1 MIRSITLQHRSHIS
15 GIIRNLPASKSIS
28 NRVLIIQALSQEQA
42 PIHNLSE
49 ANDTQLMQRLIR
61 SAETVLDAEDAGT
74 TMRFL
79 TAYFAVNGLPKL
91 LTGTERMK
99 QRPIRLLVDALR
111 ELGAAIAYPE
121 KEGYPPV
128 KIQGPFFQ
136 KTSRIA
142 IPGNVS
148 SQYVSALL
156 MIAPSLTDGLTL
168 DLHGQVS
175 SRPYIGMTL
184 SLMRTFGAEVQ
195 WIENTIVVPP
205 GKYHAVPYTVEPD
218 WSAAGYWFAFTA
230 LANQAEV
237 TLPRLSVKSVQ
248 GDRVVV
254 DMMELLGVRA
264 EPRGDSLVLAPK
276 EHRNEFHWDFTD
288 CPDLAQT
295 VAVVCAAK
303 GIHATFTGLE
313 SLKIKETDRT
323 KALQQ
328 ELAKLG
334 AAFVEVSGGWHL
346 SPAGQLPEQLPPIH
360 TYLDHRMAMAFAP
373 LCMLRPVQIED
384 PGVVK
389 KSYPR
394 FWQDVRSVGVTAI
407 EE

>member
-1 MIRSITLQHRSHIS
+1 VVPFVTLQRKQTLS
-15 GIIRNLPASKSIS
+15 GVIQNLPASKSIS
-28 NRVLIIQALSQEQA
+28 NRVLIIQALSQEQS

-49 ANDTQLMQRLIR
+49 ANDTQLMQRLIH

-79 TAYFAVNGLPKL
+79 TTYYAVNGLSKL
-91 LTGTERMK
+91 LTGTERTK
-99 QRPIRLLVDALR
+99 QRPIRLLVNALH
-111 ELGAAIAYPE
+111 ELGATIAYPE

-128 KIQGPFFQ
+128 KIQGPFSQ
-136 KTSRIA
+136 KVNRLA
-142 IPGNVS
+142 MPGNVS
-148 SQYVSALL
+148 SQYISALL
-156 MIAPSLTDGLTL
+156 MVAPALPRGLTL
-168 DLHGQVS
+168 HLQGKVS
-175 SRPYIGMTL
+175 SRPYIDMTL
-184 SLMRTFGAEVQ
+184 SLMRTFGAVAQ
-195 WIENTIVVPP
+195 WNGNTIVVPP

-230 LANQAEV
+230 LARQAEV
-237 TLPRLSVKSVQ
+237 ILPQLSAKSVQ
-248 GDRVVV
+248 GDRIVV
-254 DMMELLGVRA
+254 DMMELLGVKA
-264 EPRGDSLVLAPK
+264 EPRGNSLVLAPK
-276 EHRNEFHWDFTD
+276 EHRNEFHWDFTN

-323 KALQQ
+323 TALQQ

-334 AAFVEVSGGWHL
+334 AAFVETFGSWRL
-346 SPAGQLPEQLPPIH
+346 TPAVQLPEQLPPIH

-373 LCMLRPVQIED
+373 LCMLRPVQIEN

-394 FWQDVRSVGVTAI
+394 FWQDVQSVGITAT

>member
-1 MIRSITLQHRSHIS
+1 MIRSITLQHQSHLY
-15 GIIRNLPASKSIS
+15 GTIRNLPASKSIS
-28 NRVLIIQALSQEQA
+28 NRVLIIQALTKEKA

-49 ANDTQLMQRLIR
+49 ANDTQLMQRLIH
-61 SAETVLDAEDAGT
+61 SDQPVLDIEDAGT
-74 TMRFL
+74 TMRFF

-111 ELGAAIAYPE
+111 ELGAVIAYSE
-121 KEGYPPV
+121 EEGFPPV
-128 KIQGPFFQ
+128 KIQGSFSQ
-136 KTSRIA
+136 KTNRIA

-148 SQYVSALL
+148 SQYISALL
-156 MIAPSLTDGLTL
+156 MVGPSLPEGLTL
-168 DLHGQVS
+168 DLQGPIS
-175 SRPYIGMTL
+175 SRPYIAMTL
-184 SLMRTFGAEVQ
+184 SLMRTFGVEAQ
-195 WIENTIVVPP
+195 WNGNTITVPP
-205 GKYHAVPYTVEPD
+205 RKYHAIPYTVEPD

-230 LANQAEV
+230 LTRQAEV

-248 GDRVVV
+248 GDRVIV
-254 DMMELLGVRA
+254 DMMELLGVKA
-264 EPRGDSLVLAPK
+264 EPRGDNLVLCPK
-276 EHRNEFHWDFTD
+276 EHRSEFQWDFTD
-288 CPDLAQT
+288 YPDLAQT

-303 GIHATFTGLE
+303 GIPATFTGLE

-323 KALQQ
+323 RALQQ

-334 AAFVEVSGGWHL
+334 AAFAETAGGWRL
-346 SPAGQLPEQLPPIH
+346 TPALQLPEQLPPIH

-373 LCMLRPVQIED
+373 LCMLRPVRIEN

-394 FWQDVRSVGVTAI
+394 FWQDVRSVGITAI